1 MDASTPTRPAH
12 PGRMREA
19 PARAPDS
26 NQEKALLGH
35 LLKNIR
41 RDARMDGSR
50 VAHFDAARNL
60 PAGPAEWSPA
70 VVGVGR
76 RLGASTG

>member
-1 MDASTPTRPAH
+1 
-12 PGRMREA
+12 MRGA

-26 NQEKALLGH
+26 AQEKALLGH
-35 LLKNIR
+35 LVNKNSMKKHKER
-41 RDARMDGSR
+41 REDGRLGSG
-50 VAHFDAARNL
+50 ASDAARNL

-76 RLGASTG
+76 RLGASMG

>member
-1 MDASTPTRPAH
+1 
-12 PGRMREA
+12 
-19 PARAPDS
+19 
-26 NQEKALLGH
+26 
-35 LLKNIR
+35 
-41 RDARMDGSR
+41 MDGSR

-76 RLGASTG
+76 RLGASME